1 MKNLELNNFGV
12 QEMNNI
18 EMNKI
23 NGGGLLSG
31 LLGGRL
37 NGVLNPVT
45 DTVTTVK
52 NDTFVYL
59 SKQVDSVIKLVW
71 NL

>member
-1 MKNLELNNFGV
+1 MKNLELNQLGV
-12 QEMNNI
+12 QEMNTN
-18 EMNKI
+18 EMNTLE
-23 NGGGLLSG
+23 GGGLLSG

-37 NGVLNPVT
+37 NGVLTPVT

-52 NDTFVYL
+52 NDTFAFL
-59 SKQVDSVIKLVW
+59 SKQVDSVVKLVW

>member
-1 MKNLELNNFGV
+1 MKNLELNQLGV
-12 QEMNNI
+12 QEMNST
-18 EMNKI
+18 EMNTLE
-23 NGGGLLSG
+23 GGGLLSG

-37 NGVLNPVT
+37 NGVLTPVT

-52 NDTFVYL
+52 NDTFAYL